1 MATSQFEQFKSLL
14 ALALDDVDFRRKN
27 TIFQDADY
35 LAAQQSRVSVLTP
48 DISISQTSDDVKS
61 ALGMLINEKAER
73 RIRFDP
79 RGFETT
85 FSAYR
90 EGTISD
96 PRRFWKRENETD
108 GVRYLLSDKVGG
120 VFLLNS
126 SLEVLRRFPGLD
138 TASVV
143 AGSSYDDATDA
154 ITFTVG
160 ATEYLAIAMESRS
173 IVRIYEYDEPFT
185 LVATIGTP
193 DTPGATSALLTEPA
207 TLAFDSDN
215 DRLFIGCT
223 TGQPAGASADSGFV
237 TIYDV
242 STPSAPVHEDIAMFF
257 NLTGSLFDVEVE
269 GPTDLFFDETSELL
283 WVVNGNNE
291 VGAFSI
297 DTTTPIYSLRKFLE
311 PSGRGYTLRSPQ
323 QLYIQESIGGF
334 KRLYI
339 SNGSTGT
346 LEEFDE
352 LSLSHLNTYG
362 YRASEDELSTFTR
375 LSDSVYGALGFA
387 HGVVPDRIFIEDQE
401 TDVLVA
407 SDNLNKRIHRFN
419 LTAYS
424 TENYVNFQL
433 LTFEVPIM
441 VNGWTISGT
450 VPLDLVKV
458 FFRYSLSEEFRE
470 LPQETSLAPSSTLQ
484 FRVALQ
490 LDTRRF
496 VRDWIIRHLRIHGVQ
511 A

>member
-1 MATSQFEQFKSLL
+1 
-14 ALALDDVDFRRKN
+14 
-27 TIFQDADY
+27 
-35 LAAQQSRVSVLTP
+35 
-48 DISISQTSDDVKS
+48 
-61 ALGMLINEKAER
+61 
-73 RIRFDP
+73 
-79 RGFETT
+79 
-85 FSAYR
+85 
-90 EGTISD
+90 
-96 PRRFWKRENETD
+96 
-108 GVRYLLSDKVGG
+108 
-120 VFLLNS
+120 
-126 SLEVLRRFPGLD
+126 
-138 TASVV
+138 
-143 AGSSYDDATDA
+143 
-154 ITFTVG
+154 
-160 ATEYLAIAMESRS
+160 
-173 IVRIYEYDEPFT
+173 
-185 LVATIGTP
+185 
-193 DTPGATSALLTEPA
+193 
-207 TLAFDSDN
+207 
-215 DRLFIGCT
+215 
-223 TGQPAGASADSGFV
+223 
-237 TIYDV
+237 
-242 STPSAPVHEDIAMFF
+242 
-257 NLTGSLFDVEVE
+257 
-269 GPTDLFFDETSELL
+269 
-283 WVVNGNNE
+283 
-291 VGAFSI
+291 
-297 DTTTPIYSLRKFLE
+297 
-311 PSGRGYTLRSPQ
+311 
-323 QLYIQESIGGF
+323 
-334 KRLYI
+334 
-339 SNGSTGT
+339 